1 MPTPPLHSAR
11 ESRTRDSGPFTFRD
25 LAHPAGQRIARH
37 HHAPA
42 QVCVVIDGGL
52 LEVHSA
58 GSAEL
63 SREGVVF
70 RSPGAAH
77 ANVFSPAGARCLVL
91 EIDAGW
97 LSRMA
102 EGLALPEGV
111 RPSVPQISAV
121 LARGLVREWAFRDDL
136 TPTAIEALLV
146 WLLDGLDRPGPERV
160 GDPPPW
166 LERVEE
172 VVRARAMEGVTL
184 RELADEA
191 DVHPVSVIRGFKR
204 HRGCTPVELAR
215 TLRLAGAARALVDGD
230 EPLSSVAVRCGFYD
244 QSHLTNELGR
254 RMRITPR
261 RLRAARR
268 AS

>member
-1 MPTPPLHSAR
+1 MHSR
-11 ESRTRDSGPFTFRD
+11 
-25 LAHPAGQRIARH
+25 
-37 HHAPA
+37 
-42 QVCVVIDGGL
+42 
-52 LEVHSA
+52 

-63 SREGVVF
+63 TRDGVVF

-77 ANVFSPAGARCLVL
+77 ANVFSDHGARCLVL
-91 EIDAGW
+91 EIGDQW
-97 LSRMA
+97 LA
-102 EGLALPEGV
+102 DTTGNLLLPEGV
-111 RPSVPQISAV
+111 RPSVPEVSAV

-146 WLLDGLDRPGPERV
+146 WLLDGLDRPRSDRV

-172 VVRARAMEGVTL
+172 LVRARAIQGVTL
-184 RELADEA
+184 RDLADEA
-191 DVHPVSVIRGFKR
+191 GVHPVSVIRGFKR

-215 TLRLAGAARALVDGD
+215 ALRLAGAARALVDGD
-230 EPLSSVAVRCGFYD
+230 EPLSSVAVRFGFYD

-254 RMRITPR
+254 RMRITPG
-261 RLRAARR
+261 RLRAARL